1 MPPQIRK
8 SQDANKIYMAE
19 WINHKPYDSPR
30 KGYDE
35 GYLNLC
41 NKVYPLVRQF
51 VVGLKIEAMLL
62 PAEIAKLVT
71 INLVSY
77 LEDFVNEIGLWRVF
91 TTENMRTFGKPLGI
105 VPLSATYSTDDINKE
120 DIHYLLWH
128 YFMVVTDKERML
140 NIHNNDLE
148 MLANA
153 IYGLFDNAL
162 EQEEVF
168 AIDFY
173 EKFFTVT
180 EKTDFFALKSKY
192 DWVAFYS
199 FLCGMEFTQ
208 AYHETCAG
216 IMEDAR
222 NEGDRMPESYYN
234 QLFYT
239 ALNAFFYT
247 ENSSM
252 AALPTREI
260 LAQILHTNDK
270 MRQKIRN
277 TWHYA
282 QVSCFI
288 NTQISA
294 RLFELQIIGTK
305 QRLLLDINTLSP
317 YAQKDVKPKI
327 TISAS
332 LLKWGETYCVSGG
345 FLILGGVEVANGILE
360 NIKQN
365 PAQGSANNALLDEE
379 NLANILQMQEQ
390 IGIAFEAYFG
400 SNIVFTDNSKQMKER
415 YTTFIQWQNENVPQY
430 SNGKVDNDKARSPA
444 YWQKCADTA
453 ALRTF
458 RSSLPEIT
466 DQFFAVIPNVG
477 IIMNKLE
484 DLAKVPSITK
494 KGQNITKA
502 EANILFNC
510 ITSGHPVLSTHL
522 IKQYDFSASGF
533 KHNPTPEQNAL
544 FIASLPALQ
553 RFYHPD
559 AYHIYYPEQTAVDYE
574 ALNTPFV

>member
-19 WINHKPYDSPR
+19 WINQKPYDAPI
-30 KGYDE
+30 KGYDQS
-35 GYLNLC
+35 YLDLC
-41 NKVYPLVRQF
+41 NEIYPLVRSF
-51 VVGLKIEAMLL
+51 VAGLKIEAMLS
-62 PAEIAKLVT
+62 PAEIAKLVS

-77 LEDFVNEIGLWRVF
+77 LEDFVSEIGLWRVF

-128 YFMVVTDKERML
+128 YFMVATDKDRML
-140 NIHNNDLE
+140 NVHNDDLE
-148 MLANA
+148 ILANV

-162 EQEEVF
+162 EQDDVL

-208 AYHETCAG
+208 AYHDMCAD
-216 IMEDAR
+216 IIEDAK
-222 NEGDRMPESYYN
+222 NTEDRMPDSYYN
-234 QLFYT
+234 QLLYT
-239 ALNAFFYT
+239 TLNSFFYT

-260 LAQILHTNDK
+260 LAQILRTNDK
-270 MRQKIRN
+270 MRQKIRD

-282 QVSCFI
+282 QVNCFI
-288 NTQISA
+288 NAQISA

-305 QRLLLDINTLSP
+305 QRILLDINTLSP
-317 YAQKDVKPKI
+317 HAQKDVKPKT
-327 TISAS
+327 TIFAS

-345 FLILGGVEVANGILE
+345 FMVLGGAEVANGLLE

-365 PAQGSANNALLDEE
+365 SIQDTSNNALLDEK

-390 IGIAFEAYFG
+390 TTIAFEAYFG
-400 SNIVFTDNSKQMKER
+400 DNIVFTDSQKQIQEQYMA
-415 YTTFIQWQNENVPQY
+415 FIDWQNENVPQK
-430 SNGKVDNDKARSPA
+430 SNGKVDNDKATSPA

-453 ALRTF
+453 TLRTL
-458 RSSLPEIT
+458 RNSLPEIT
-466 DQFFAVIPNVG
+466 DQFFAIIPTVG
-477 IIMNKLE
+477 IIVNKLE
-484 DLAKVPSITK
+484 DLAQVPSITQ

-510 ITSGHPVLSTHL
+510 MTSGHPVLS
-522 IKQYDFSASGF
+522 
-533 KHNPTPEQNAL
+533 
-544 FIASLPALQ
+544 
-553 RFYHPD
+553 
-559 AYHIYYPEQTAVDYE
+559 HI
-574 ALNTPFV
+574 

>member
-345 FLILGGVEVANGILE
+345 FLILGFWKIL
-360 NIKQN
+360 NKTQHKAARTTRFWTKKTWRIYYKCKN
-365 PAQGSANNALLDEE
+365 RLVLH
-379 NLANILQMQEQ
+379 LRRILVV
-390 IGIAFEAYFG
+390 I
-400 SNIVFTDNSKQMKER
+400 
-415 YTTFIQWQNENVPQY
+415 
-430 SNGKVDNDKARSPA
+430 
-444 YWQKCADTA
+444 
-453 ALRTF
+453 
-458 RSSLPEIT
+458 SSLQIT
-466 DQFFAVIPNVG
+466 Q
-477 IIMNKLE
+477 NK
-484 DLAKVPSITK
+484 
-494 KGQNITKA
+494 
-502 EANILFNC
+502 
-510 ITSGHPVLSTHL
+510 
-522 IKQYDFSASGF
+522 
-533 KHNPTPEQNAL
+533 
-544 FIASLPALQ
+544 
-553 RFYHPD
+553 
-559 AYHIYYPEQTAVDYE
+559 
-574 ALNTPFV
+574 